1 MGVRN
6 SANEPRPWGS
16 SMCSANRSFAAI
28 SPNRSRAHCRRATNA
43 RLPHAAES
51 HGDRLAVH
59 APGSIAAQERD
70 HLRDL
75 ARLQHPLLRVDGG
88 VLVPNLLDADAAPF
102 GLRLC

>member
-6 SANEPRPWGS
+6 SPNERRPQGL

-28 SPNRSRAHCRRATNA
+28 SLNRSRAHCRRAINRRGYVSCA
-43 RLPHAAES
+43 HLPHAAES

-59 APGSIAAQERD
+59 APGSVAAEERD

-75 ARLQHPLLRVDGG
+75 ARLEHPLLRVEGG
-88 VLVPNLLDADAAPF
+88 ALVPNLLNAD
-102 GLRLC
+102 